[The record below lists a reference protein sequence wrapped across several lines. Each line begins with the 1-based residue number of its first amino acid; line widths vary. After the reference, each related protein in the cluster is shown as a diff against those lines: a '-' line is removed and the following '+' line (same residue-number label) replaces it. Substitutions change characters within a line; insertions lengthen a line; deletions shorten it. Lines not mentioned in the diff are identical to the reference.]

1 MGHIN
6 ALGNASNALVLNA
19 GTLNLNG
26 NSLSVS
32 SLSGS
37 AGTVSNSSAST
48 LAILTAN
55 ASGNSTFS
63 GVIQDGNGSVGLT
76 KSGSGSLTLAGVNS
90 YTGPTTVAGGTLV
103 VNGSI
108 QTDVSIAGG
117 AFLGGSGTIGTNT
130 VGALSGAGTIS
141 PGGSP
146 GSSTGAAGMLSAYT
160 FDPSAGLGAA
170 FEFTSAGL
178 PDFTQPANSLN
189 DVLNLMNDTA
199 DPFAGFGGL
208 NSANTID
215 IYFNVGSNQAGG
227 TFTGGFFVNFGAGSF
242 GSSGDLVS
250 AVQNATISYWLKST
264 NSEPTARTF
273 NGVHYE
279 SLASSTVTL
288 NAVDAT
294 VNIIGGFITEFT
306 VAPVPEPNSMIL
318 AGIGIAVATW
328 SLRKRRRRSPETGTG
343 TVSAKRGG

>member
-1 MGHIN
+1 M
-6 ALGNASNALVLNA
+6 
-19 GTLNLNG
+19 
-26 NSLSVS
+26 
-32 SLSGS
+32 
-37 AGTVSNSSAST
+37 

-55 ASGNSTFS
+55 ASGDSTFS
-63 GVIQDGNGSVGLT
+63 GVIQDGVGSVGLT
-76 KSGSGSLTLAGVNS
+76 KSGLGSLTLAGVNS
-90 YTGPTTVAGGTLV
+90 YTGPTTVAGGMLV

-141 PGGSP
+141 PG
-146 GSSTGAAGMLSAYT
+146 SSTGAAGILNAYT

-178 PDFTQPANSLN
+178 PDFTQPTNSLN
-189 DVLNLMNDTA
+189 DVLNLMSDAA
-199 DPFAGFGGL
+199 DPFAGSLFTT
-208 NSANTID
+208 ANTID
-215 IYFNVGSNQAGG
+215 IYFNVDSNHAAD

-242 GSSGDLVS
+242 GSSLDLVS

-279 SLASSTVTL
+279 SLASSAVTL

-328 SLRKRRRRSPETGTG
+328 SLRKRRRLG
-343 TVSAKRGG
+343 AIC